1 MESNFIKER
10 IVVREEIIKKNL
22 KSSERN
28 KNKPIEKTSYE
39 NPPQQVVALEELINE
54 GLRQDLVEISK
65 QVDQTCETIADYIKV
80 RSALKVFKQ
89 NPYDIRVL
97 TNIGC
102 NFYAQCSIEDA
113 TKIHL
118 CIGKDYFLHMDLDE
132 AIKMIDFK
140 EKQLMQRLDTLQ
152 EKASAIKAYIKIALE
167 AVGRVY
173 EVDRDK
179 LTSSDT

>member
-10 IVVREEIIKKNL
+10 VVVREELIKKNL
-22 KSSERN
+22 KSSEKT
-28 KNKPIEKTSYE
+28 KNKPIANTSYE
-39 NPPQQVVALEELINE
+39 NPPDRVVALEEFINE
-54 GLRQDLVEISK
+54 GLRQDLVELSK
-65 QVDQTCETIADYIKV
+65 QVDQTCDIIADYIKV

-89 NPYDIRVL
+89 SPHDIRVL

-102 NFYAQCSIEDA
+102 NFYAQCNIEDA
-113 TKIHL
+113 TRIYL
-118 CIGKDYFLHMDLDE
+118 CIGKDYFLRMELDE
-132 AIKMIDFK
+132 ALKMIDFK
-140 EKQLMQRLDTLQ
+140 EKQLMGRLDTLQ

-167 AVGRVY
+167 AMGKVY